1 MYLCRASS
9 RTELHLS
16 LSLFWSCKPTGSIF
30 ALFVLSCSC
39 ACVQGLRANLLQ
51 SYLNDP
57 VSDPAFFNNCQ
68 QPTAFK
74 KLLFGLCF
82 FHAFVQ
88 VSAASPCSPSS
99 SSLSQHKDRHVPQL
113 SWSPVMLGQ
122 LHGVHDGNDSEHTSI
137 EQGCLETD
145 FGCIFSP

>member
-1 MYLCRASS
+1 MFRQLCDCKAILGLGKLVVWLVS
-9 RTELHLS
+9 RCLL
-16 LSLFWSCKPTGSIF
+16 
-30 ALFVLSCSC
+30 
-39 ACVQGLRANLLQ
+39 QGLRANLLQ

-88 VSAASPCSPSS
+88 VCTHLPAKQKNVCLATPNRASAPGSDP
-99 SSLSQHKDRHVPQL
+99 
-113 SWSPVMLGQ
+113 
-122 LHGVHDGNDSEHTSI
+122 
-137 EQGCLETD
+137 
-145 FGCIFSP
+145 